1 MKKYQNLVRRTI
13 TLCMPV
19 ILILGLVINLVF
31 PDRELSFVENRSLQK
46 FPEMDRTSILDGSFE
61 TKLSSGLRISLWE
74 EMVLFIFA
82 MGC

>member
-19 ILILGLVINLVF
+19 ILILGLVINLIF
-31 PDRELSFVENRSLQK
+31 PDHELSFVENRSLQK
-46 FPEMDRTSILDGSFE
+46 FPEIDKTSMLDGSFE
-61 TKLSSGLRISLWE
+61 TKLSSWFADQFVE